1 MFEAAELG
9 RKVSSHDY
17 KALAPALRED
27 LLDAQL
33 RLREDRRSS
42 VIILFGGVDGAG
54 KSESVNLLN
63 EWMDPRWLL
72 TRAYGQPSEEERERP
87 EYWRFWRDLPPKGRI
102 GFFLS
107 AWYSRPLIDRVRRR
121 SNRAEFGARLDEII
135 DFERT
140 LTADGALILKFWMHL
155 DKGSQ
160 KARLKKLEKD
170 PLTRWRVTKEQW
182 QNWKRYG
189 RFIDAAEEMITRTS
203 LAAATW
209 TIVEGA
215 DERYRSLTLA
225 TMVRDAIRKRLAGPQ
240 GDVIRMHRDATQQQ
254 PAPVSAKTRMTLR
267 SEQPTILSRL
277 DMSQRVDRT
286 RYETRLEELQGR
298 LNALHRKAQ
307 RRGTSAIL
315 VFEGW
320 DAAGKGG
327 AIRRL
332 TAAIDARAY
341 QVIPIAAPTDEE
353 RAQHYLWRFW
363 RHLARRGR
371 MTIFDR
377 SWYGRVLVERV
388 EGFASEDEWMR
399 AYAEINEFESQLVA
413 HGIVVIK
420 FWMHI
425 TADEQLKRFRD
436 REKASYK
443 RWKLTDEDWRNRKQW
458 DAYQQ
463 AVNDMVER
471 TSTRQALWTLVAA
484 NDKNFARL
492 KVLTTVCDGLE
503 EHLASH

>member
-1 MFEAAELG
+1 MRACVSPDGAELMFEAAELG
-9 RKVSSHDY
+9 RKVSSSDY
-17 KALAPALRED
+17 KAQVPALRED
-27 LLDAQL
+27 LLDAQI

-42 VIILFGGVDGAG
+42 VIVLFGGVDGAG

-87 EYWRFWRDLPPKGRI
+87 EYWRFWRDLPPKGLI

-160 KARLKKLEKD
+160 KARLKRLAKD

-215 DERYRSLTLA
+215 DARYRSLTLA

-240 GDVIRMHRDATQQQ
+240 GDLIGMHRNATRQE
-254 PAPVSAKTRMTLR
+254 PDRAPVSAKTRMTLR
-267 SEQPTILSRL
+267 SKQPTILSRL

-286 RYETRLEELQGR
+286 RYETGLEELQGR

-315 VFEGW
+315 VIEGW

-371 MTIFDR
+371 LTIFDR
-377 SWYGRVLVERV
+377 SWYGRVPRGARRGICVRTRV
-388 EGFASEDEWMR
+388 DEG
-399 AYAEINEFESQLVA
+399 LC
-413 HGIVVIK
+413 
-420 FWMHI
+420 
-425 TADEQLKRFRD
+425 RD
-436 REKASYK
+436 QPIRVPT
-443 RWKLTDEDWRNRKQW
+443 RRPRHRCDQVL
-458 DAYQQ
+458 DAYHRR
-463 AVNDMVER
+463 R
-471 TSTRQALWTLVAA
+471 TAQALSRAREGLVQTLET
-484 NDKNFARL
+484 DRR
-492 KVLTTVCDGLE
+492 GLE
-503 EHLASH
+503 KSETVGGVPAGRQ

>member
-1 MFEAAELG
+1 
-9 RKVSSHDY
+9 
-17 KALAPALRED
+17 
-27 LLDAQL
+27 
-33 RLREDRRSS
+33 
-42 VIILFGGVDGAG
+42 
-54 KSESVNLLN
+54 
-63 EWMDPRWLL
+63 
-72 TRAYGQPSEEERERP
+72 
-87 EYWRFWRDLPPKGRI
+87 
-102 GFFLS
+102 
-107 AWYSRPLIDRVRRR
+107 
-121 SNRAEFGARLDEII
+121 
-135 DFERT
+135 
-140 LTADGALILKFWMHL
+140 
-155 DKGSQ
+155 
-160 KARLKKLEKD
+160 
-170 PLTRWRVTKEQW
+170 
-182 QNWKRYG
+182 
-189 RFIDAAEEMITRTS
+189 
-203 LAAATW
+203 
-209 TIVEGA
+209 
-215 DERYRSLTLA
+215 
-225 TMVRDAIRKRLAGPQ
+225 
-240 GDVIRMHRDATQQQ
+240 
-254 PAPVSAKTRMTLR
+254 MTLR
-267 SEQPTILSRL
+267 SSQPTILSRL
-277 DMSQRVDRT
+277 DMSLRVDRR

-388 EGFASEDEWMR
+388 EGFASEHEWMR
-399 AYAEINEFESQLVA
+399 AYAEINQFESQLVA

-425 TADEQLKRFRD
+425 TADEQLRRFRE

-471 TSTRQALWTLVAA
+471 TNTRQAPWTLVAA

-503 EHLASH
+503 GHLESH